1 MIPEQQMLSHTG
13 CTLSELADAAIA
25 LLREHEP
32 PEGYYGCFSGGKDS
46 VVIKELARIAG
57 VRVDW
62 NYNVTTA
69 DPPELTRFIKE
80 HHPDVAWNRSKN
92 ATGSIFKEMVK
103 RGHPTRRFRWCCAIY
118 KEDHGNNRRKII
130 GIRADESPRRAKQW
144 NEVSTNRRTKQLIVL
159 PIYRWLTCDVWQF
172 IRSHNLPYCSLYDE
186 GFDRIGC
193 ILCPMASARIKQ
205 LELQRWP
212 KIAALWRR
220 GFQQLWD
227 SKPDDWTIKRRFN
240 SCDEHWQWW
249 IGDDSYLP
257 EQCGEPDL
265 KDFLF

>member
-80 HHPDVAWNRSKN
+80 HHPDVAWNRSKRRPAAYSRRWSN
-92 ATGSIFKEMVK
+92 ADILRDAFVGAAQSTKRITEITGEKS
-103 RGHPTRRFRWCCAIY
+103 
-118 KEDHGNNRRKII
+118 
-130 GIRADESPRRAKQW
+130 S
-144 NEVSTNRRTKQLIVL
+144 VSGRTNHL
-159 PIYRWLTCDVWQF
+159 
-172 IRSHNLPYCSLYDE
+172 
-186 GFDRIGC
+186 G
-193 ILCPMASARIKQ
+193 
-205 LELQRWP
+205 EL
-212 KIAALWRR
+212 
-220 GFQQLWD
+220 
-227 SKPDDWTIKRRFN
+227 N
-240 SCDEHWQWW
+240 S
-249 IGDDSYLP
+249 GMR
-257 EQCGEPDL
+257 
-265 KDFLF
+265 